1 MRWSLAVGEAL
12 MRATTPCQV
21 ALPPPA
27 DTFGGPPANGGN
39 GSGSTGGAAA
49 DGASGRRRRDAERD
63 AAAWLAALQESPNPS
78 SSSPRSTGAGGA
90 DPDRAGVRPMP
101 AGPRIGRA
109 ELAEVTG
116 VDDDAIELMITFGL
130 LVPSMIGGEA
140 TFDSSSVA
148 VVRAVATFLGRG
160 IEPRHLRI
168 FKNAADREAGF
179 YEQMILPLLKQ
190 RNPKSRE
197 LATNTLADL
206 MAAGDELN
214 RTWIRQALRSH
225 LGD

>member
-1 MRWSLAVGEAL
+1 
-12 MRATTPCQV
+12 
-21 ALPPPA
+21 
-27 DTFGGPPANGGN
+27 
-39 GSGSTGGAAA
+39 
-49 DGASGRRRRDAERD
+49 
-63 AAAWLAALQESPNPS
+63 
-78 SSSPRSTGAGGA
+78 
-90 DPDRAGVRPMP
+90 MP
-101 AGPRIGRA
+101 AGPRIGRT
-109 ELAEVTG
+109 ELSEVTG

-197 LATNTLADL
+197 LATNTLANL

-214 RTWIRQALRSH
+214 RTLIRQALRSH
-225 LGD
+225 LSD